1 MCYFPRFTTLPFLT
15 SQQQYLVQSP
25 STRLIQQMEN
35 IYKDTP
41 RLAHTHPNSCL
52 VLPSIYPMAGSDSEL
67 DTGRNNKIPTTMT
80 RCNSDGYLAQ
90 MEKVNKLKE
99 NKDFKVKIEMNTF
112 FGILHN
118 NLETS

>member
-1 MCYFPRFTTLPFLT
+1 
-15 SQQQYLVQSP
+15 
-25 STRLIQQMEN
+25 
-35 IYKDTP
+35 
-41 RLAHTHPNSCL
+41 
-52 VLPSIYPMAGSDSEL
+52 
-67 DTGRNNKIPTTMT
+67 MT

-118 NLETS
+118 NLETSWEFLLNMEKK